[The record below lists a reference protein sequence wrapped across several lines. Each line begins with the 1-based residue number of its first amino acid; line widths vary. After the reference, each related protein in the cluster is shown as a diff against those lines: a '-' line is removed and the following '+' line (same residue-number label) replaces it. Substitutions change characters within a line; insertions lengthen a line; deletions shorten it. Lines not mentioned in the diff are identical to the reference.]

1 MSRSDISGRVV
12 LWRFKAMKKR
22 VKALRVSVLFITL
35 LLFGSGALIA
45 GDHDNLRRYHDSD
58 EIIFED
64 PDRRSDSKLH
74 RGENRSSRNNYTDR
88 REDRYDRDRMDENRS
103 AARDDRERDSSYSRD
118 QFYQTG
124 EASWYGREFHGKVT
138 ASGEQFNMYEL
149 TAAHRTLPF
158 GTILLVKNLDNG
170 RTVRVRVNDRGPY
183 RDNRIIDLSYDAA
196 RELDML
202 KKGNATVGVRI
213 LGRASATAANDRDGD
228 YREKRP
234 VEPVSDQSKYDRR
247 SRYEEGSQR
256 DAVYSG
262 PVYSIQTGAFY
273 SRRNAEELTHKLER
287 MFKERV
293 IIIREGDLY
302 KVRLDGIQGEGL
314 IDRYKEI
321 LSREGIPAYVI
332 EK

>member
-1 MSRSDISGRVV
+1 
-12 LWRFKAMKKR
+12 MKKR
-22 VKALRVSVLFITL
+22 VKALRVSVFFFIIM
-35 LLFGSGALIA
+35 LFGAGTLMA
-45 GDHDNLRRYHDSD
+45 GDHDNMRRYHDSD

-64 PDRRSDSKLH
+64 PDRRSERELH
-74 RGENRSSRNNYTDR
+74 RGEKTSSRDYHRDSGEN
-88 REDRYDRDRMDENRS
+88 RYDRGRMDESRS
-103 AARDDRERDSSYSRD
+103 TVRDDRDRDSSYSRE

-183 RDNRIIDLSYDAA
+183 RDNRVIDLSYDAA

-202 KKGNATVGVRI
+202 KKGNATVGIRI
-213 LGRASATAANDRDGD
+213 LGRASATAKNERERD
-228 YREKRP
+228 YRDERP
-234 VEPVSDQSKYDRR
+234 VEPVSDHSEYD
-247 SRYEEGSQR
+247 SRYRYEDRSH
-256 DAVYSG
+256 SG

-273 SRRNAEELTHKLER
+273 SRKNAEKLTHKLER
-287 MFKERV
+287 MFKERI

-302 KVRLDGIQGEGL
+302 KVRLDGIRGQGL
-314 IDRYKEI
+314 VDRYKEI